1 MLKLPDP
8 VSTGS
13 RPEALPVSLHISAE
27 VSGSSM
33 GETKFPRA
41 TLQGEAKKTPH
52 LFFVLSLAGPDMQ
65 RARCTAFSFLSSLLI
80 SAENREGS
88 SQRAVCF
95 SLFFSPGIPL
105 KREDRS
111 LQGSPAKETF
121 SLFTFRCFSLCSLF
135 LVGLFSP
142 RHKESSFG
150 AFQCQIIQCK
160 HSHLY
165 YHQYSALQFQQQ
177 MNDTVHKKTNAAN
190 DWKAR
195 SLYLW
200 KGISEMHIIRSMS
213 VSCMDSMHHQSSVCI
228 YSKEKRP
235 EFSCW
240 PVLCRFGAGLP
251 AWYVFTLTKEV
262 SMIKNRDWRLN
273 IWN

>member
-1 MLKLPDP
+1 MTSITLTQNSEKLWLFHPLLNHFLSRQLLSPCLSKLRPKATSATRHSDTAKLAFPRVMLKLPDP

-13 RPEALPVSLHISAE
+13 HPEALPVSLHISAE

-33 GETKFPRA
+33 GATKFPRA

-95 SLFFSPGIPL
+95 SLVFSPGIPL

-121 SLFTFRCFSLCSLF
+121 SLFTFWCFSLCSLF

-177 MNDTVHKKTNAAN
+177 MNDTVHKKKTNAAN
-190 DWKAR
+190 D
-195 SLYLW
+195 
-200 KGISEMHIIRSMS
+200 
-213 VSCMDSMHHQSSVCI
+213 
-228 YSKEKRP
+228 
-235 EFSCW
+235 
-240 PVLCRFGAGLP
+240 
-251 AWYVFTLTKEV
+251 
-262 SMIKNRDWRLN
+262 
-273 IWN
+273 